1 MVGKS
6 LIFLDKIFN
15 VHSFRK
21 NVVRTDI
28 VQCQTLTSQS
38 SSRLSSKFLQAWQ
51 VRARKFFSRVQR
63 NCQKC
68 GLAVTAKAQIFGM
81 LNSQYLLFFFCT
93 GFTYNR
99 IYSLLNKFSSYRQL
113 YCSLSL
119 LILKCVKCLQDIFF
133 IH

>member
-21 NVVRTDI
+21 NVDRTDI

-81 LNSQYLLFFFCT
+81 LNSQYLLFFSALALHITFKQVQFLSPIILQLVAVNIKVCEMPV
-93 GFTYNR
+93 GHFFHSL
-99 IYSLLNKFSSYRQL
+99 IY
-113 YCSLSL
+113 
-119 LILKCVKCLQDIFF
+119 
-133 IH
+133 

>member
-6 LIFLDKIFN
+6 LIFLEKIFN

-51 VRARKFFSRVQR
+51 VRARKFFSKVQR

-81 LNSQYLLFFFCT
+81 LNSQYLLFFSALALHITAYTHFQ
-93 GFTYNR
+93 
-99 IYSLLNKFSSYRQL
+99 NKFSSYRQL